1 MLNKLKP
8 VLIIITITGL
18 VAAQPQ
24 KTNRPP
30 TRRGTI
36 GLEGMQQKFTF
47 KLFDSSKYSLPVP
60 FTTYVPH
67 DMLAEINSS
76 GEGDGVTF
84 VANFDGKRNDNAFL
98 EVNFFGEGVREDVA
112 RTMIVALAIVREDQ
126 KRRSDAPNRFKWSL
140 VEHDFMDQT
149 GSGEW
154 FMGTVALG
162 KHNDRYFYVIIQYP
176 ENYEEGFVPRAY
188 RILDEWRWRGG
199 QRL

>member
-1 MLNKLKP
+1 MLNTLKP
-8 VLIIITITGL
+8 VILIIILAGL
-18 VAAQPQ
+18 AAAHPQ

-30 TRRGTI
+30 TKRGTI
-36 GLEGMQQKFTF
+36 GLEGAQKRFTL
-47 KLFDSSKYSLPVP
+47 KLFDSSKNSLSVP
-60 FTTYVPH
+60 FTTYVPE
-67 DMLAEINSS
+67 DMVPQTGRAD
-76 GEGDGVTF
+76 GGDRVTYF
-84 VANFDGKRNDNAFL
+84 ANFDGERNPHAYLQINIL
-98 EVNFFGEGVREDVA
+98 PEGVSEDTARMGAVA
-112 RTMIVALAIVREDQ
+112 IAIALEHQ

-149 GSGEW
+149 PDGEW

-162 KHNDRYFYVIIQYP
+162 RHNDRYFYVIIQYP